1 MTTNERR
8 AEIMRLLTARRRDTT
23 PCLAQELGVSTR
35 TILRDIEALTCEF
48 PLITRQG
55 NGGCVMVEDWYHP
68 HKNILS
74 REQQAVLSD
83 LMGKCDERQAI
94 VLQQLLSEYGYVQ
107 YHTDE
112 RSSAI

>member
-8 AEIMRLLTARRRDTT
+8 AEIMRLLTVRRRDTT
-23 PCLAQELGVSTR
+23 PHLAQEMGVSVR
-35 TILRDIEALTCEF
+35 TILRDIEVLTCEY
-48 PLITRQG
+48 PLLTRQG

-74 REQQAVLSD
+74 REQQSLLSD

-94 VLQQLLSEYGYVQ
+94 VLQQLLSEYGSKQ
-107 YHTDE
+107 YHMDE
-112 RSSAI
+112 RSCST